1 MAAGKKRRRKRC
13 RFCCELFTPD
23 PRLKGKQYACSAP
36 QCQLERKRAK
46 QRRWVGRNPGYFKR
60 RYDNTK
66 EWLRSHPGYAAQYRR
81 DHPDQVERDNAARK
95 KRHERAKSVRADIQ
109 VAKSLQAPVS
119 KILTPVLAESRNA
132 GIQDAILPQV
142 IGVSLFS
149 SVYLERARAG
159 IQGPIASASAA
170 CYGPRHEQHHEE
182 TSACGSSPQGPE
194 VVQLAGPSADP

>member
-60 RYDNTK
+60 RYPNTK

-95 KRHERAKSVRADIQ
+95 RRHGRAKIARADIQ

-119 KILTPVLAESRNA
+119 KILTPVLAEPGNA
-132 GIQDAILPQV
+132 GIQVEILPQV
-142 IGVSLFS
+142 IVAALFS
-149 SVYLERARAG
+149 ATYLERARAG
-159 IQGPIASASAA
+159 IQGPIASGSAA
-170 CYGPRHEQHHEE
+170 CYGAMHEHHHEE
-182 TSACGSSPQGPE
+182 TSACGSSPLGPE
-194 VVQLAGPSADP
+194 VVQLAGTIG

>member
-36 QCQLERKRAK
+36 ECQLERKRAN
-46 QRRWVGRNPGYFKR
+46 QRRWVARNSGYFKR

-81 DHPDQVERDNAARK
+81 DRRNQVERDNAARK
-95 KRHERAKSVRADIQ
+95 KRHERAKTTRADIQ

-119 KILTPVLAESRNA
+119 KILTPVLAEPGNA
-132 GIQDAILPQV
+132 GIQVAILPQV
-142 IGVSLFS
+142 IVAALFS
-149 SVYLERARAG
+149 ATYLGRARAA
-159 IQGPIASASAA
+159 IQGPIAWGSGA
-170 CYGPRHEQHHEE
+170 CYGPGHEQHHKE
-182 TSACGSSPQGPE
+182 TPACGSSP
-194 VVQLAGPSADP
+194 